1 LPSSTPIEKRRDAFQ
16 HFHQDAMAD
25 RLTDDLIDLDELA
38 RRLDKNRDD
47 PEMDMTP
54 MVDVTFLLLI
64 FFMITAAFAL
74 QKSLEVPPV
83 DEESAASQTVEDLE
97 KDSIV
102 VRVDGD
108 NVFWIGSPMWTEE
121 QRAPSVVD
129 MRSKVREARKGGG
142 SGPGPAK
149 MLVQANGDATHEH
162 VVAALDAGSAVGMED
177 IRLMSYEDGDL

>member
-1 LPSSTPIEKRRDAFQ
+1 MAETDSDATDVGQLHRHHEKDEKR
-16 HFHQDAMAD
+16 
-25 RLTDDLIDLDELA
+25 DD
-38 RRLDKNRDD
+38 
-47 PEMDMTP
+47 MDMTP

-83 DEESAASQTVEDLE
+83 DDNQAAPTQTVDDLE

-108 NVFWIGSPMWTEE
+108 NVYWIGCPMWVEE
-121 QRAPSVVD
+121 QRSPSMTD
-129 MRSKVREARKGGG
+129 MRAKVREAREGDAHGKGP
-142 SGPGPAK
+142 SK
-149 MLVQANGDATHEH
+149 MLVQANGDATNER

-177 IRLMSYEDGDL
+177 IRLMTYEDGDL

>member
-1 LPSSTPIEKRRDAFQ
+1 MAESLPDAIDVEELQRRGRDRADA
-16 HFHQDAMAD
+16 
-25 RLTDDLIDLDELA
+25 
-38 RRLDKNRDD
+38 
-47 PEMDMTP
+47 EMDMTP

-64 FFMITAAFAL
+64 FFTVTAAFAL

-83 DEESAASQTVEDLE
+83 EEDEATQAQTVDDLE

-108 NVFWIGSPMWTEE
+108 NVFWIGCPAWAEE
-121 QRAPSVVD
+121 QRAPSTID
-129 MRSKVREARKGGG
+129 MHAKVREARKGDNT
-142 SGPGPAK
+142 GPGPSK

-177 IRLMSYEDGDL
+177 IRLMTYEDGDL

>member
-1 LPSSTPIEKRRDAFQ
+1 MAENLPDDA
-16 HFHQDAMAD
+16 
-25 RLTDDLIDLDELA
+25 IDLEELA
-38 RRLDKNRDD
+38 GRLEKDRAQ

-83 DEESAASQTVEDLE
+83 NEDEAAASQTVEDLE

-108 NVFWIGSPMWTEE
+108 NVFWIGSPMWPEE
-121 QRAPSVVD
+121 QRAPSTID
-129 MRSKVREARKGGG
+129 MRSKVREARKGNDR
-142 SGPGPAK
+142 GPGPAK

-177 IRLMSYEDGDL
+177 IRLMTYEDGDL